1 MTQRASWPIY
11 CPDQERVV
19 WLQLIESLTKRSTLI
34 ERTTGCVD
42 EDAVTTGRHQSVVLQ
57 VRVLVGSGH
66 TRVPR
71 QSAASAGACRIINV
85 PHEAF

>member
-42 EDAVTTGRHQSVVLQ
+42 EDAVTTGRH
-57 VRVLVGSGH
+57 
-66 TRVPR
+66 
-71 QSAASAGACRIINV
+71 
-85 PHEAF
+85 

>member
-11 CPDQERVV
+11 CPDHERVV

-42 EDAVTTGRHQSVVLQ
+42 EDAVTTGRH
-57 VRVLVGSGH
+57 
-66 TRVPR
+66 
-71 QSAASAGACRIINV
+71 
-85 PHEAF
+85 